1 MPELRKGMAIKYEGE
16 IYLVVDFQHIHMG
29 RGGAVTRVKLKNART
44 GQIVDTSIRESNLLE
59 EIRLERKPATFS
71 YVVGGMYHFLDSES
85 FEDIA
90 FEEKSI
96 KDILDY
102 LKEGMEVTI
111 LYADENPI
119 GVELPYFVELEVV
132 ETDPGLRGDTASGG
146 SKPAKLETGKVIQ
159 VPLFIK
165 VGDVVKVDTRTDK
178 YIERVKGRR

>member
-16 IYLVVDFQHIHMG
+16 IYLVIDFQHIHMG
-29 RGGAVTRVKLKNART
+29 RGGAVTRVKLKNAKT
-44 GQIVDTSIRESNLLE
+44 GQIMDTSIRESDIIE

-71 YVVGGMYHFLDSES
+71 YVAGDMYHFLDSET

-90 FEEKSI
+90 FAHSTIE
-96 KDILDY
+96 DILDY

-111 LYADENPI
+111 LFADEEPI

-132 ETDPGLRGDTASGG
+132 ETDPGLKGDTVSGG

-165 VGDVVKVDTRTDK
+165 VGDVIKVDTRTDR
-178 YIERVKGRR
+178 YIERVKG